1 MLMAKRSTTLPALN
15 STVSNLAITLP
26 RLSSLYRST
35 ARTKPSLATAAPRL
49 LLSKPLKTTRIT
61 SRTNHPSQR
70 RSRKSRRNQ
79 PIQAKTS
86 QATRS
91 RRRSS
96 LPNLTIK
103 TSLTIQLRSNHRL
116 LPNQQNRLNQR
127 HLPSRANP
135 TQSRPRQIHQIH
147 HQSQRLQL
155 IQRLQ
160 TSSPRQQTPQIPTPR
175 LHKQTQPTARLTT
188 LARQT
193 NYQKLVSAS

>member
-1 MLMAKRSTTLPALN
+1 MAKRSTTLPALN
-15 STVSNLAITLP
+15 STVSSLAIILP
-26 RLSSLYRST
+26 RLSSLYQST
-35 ARTKPSLATAAPRL
+35 ARTKLSPATAAPRL

-70 RSRKSRRNQ
+70 RSRKSRLSR
-79 PIQAKTS
+79 PIQTKIS
-86 QATRS
+86 QTTRS

-96 LPNLTIK
+96 LPSLTTK
-103 TSLTIQLRSNHRL
+103 TSPTIRLRSNHRL
-116 LPNQQNRLNQR
+116 LPNQQRRLSQL
-127 HLPSRANP
+127 HLPSRASP
-135 TQSRPRQIHQIH
+135 TQSRTHLIH

-160 TSSPRQQTPQIPTPR
+160 TSSPRQQLPQTPTPR
-175 LHKQTQPTARLTT
+175 LHKQIQPTARLIT